1 MTHSKI
7 HLQCQFILMP
17 MDIGYNQ
24 GLFQEVQ
31 PLFYFL
37 KTGISTFPDIIHSQ
51 SSSLLLLLLLLC

>member
-1 MTHSKI
+1 MPHCKI

-37 KTGISTFPDIIHSQ
+37 KMGISTFPDIPD
-51 SSSLLLLLLLLC
+51 SSSLLLLLC